1 MTHSTFISRIS
12 FVAACVAAVSW
23 SSVAKAADNKIVF
36 QNGKAIPITSVIL
49 QKDQFVVKTPGDGFT
64 DGQRIPLATAD
75 HVYGDK
81 PPQINQAL
89 AILLNDKAK
98 AKQAQTLLEPVV
110 AQHKVTANV
119 YGSFWLEAAR
129 VLLVAYAVNGDA
141 GLSVKLGKEISDS
154 APTQGLDPIVAL
166 GKALLIS
173 PLAKLEEREIP
184 LRDLTTGDNIPAD
197 VSAYASFFRG
207 ELLREKRRD
216 AQALEAYLMVPCVFP
231 TGGVILNAAAE
242 IKAADLLANQG
253 KREEALALAT
263 TAVRDAT
270 GTVLAEE
277 AKKRLESLK

>member
-1 MTHSTFISRIS
+1 MFILRSS
-12 FVAACVAAVSW
+12 FIAVCAAVV
-23 SSVAKAADNKIVF
+23 SSVTMAGAAEPYKIVF
-36 QNGKAIPITSVIL
+36 QNGKAIAITSIAL

-64 DGQRIPLATAD
+64 EGQLLPVASAD
-75 HVYGDK
+75 HVFGDK

-98 AKQAQTLLEPVV
+98 AKQAQTILEPVV
-110 AQHKVTANV
+110 AEHKITVGV
-119 YGSFWLEAAR
+119 YGSYWLEAAR

-154 APTQGLDPIVAL
+154 APTQGTDPIVSL

-173 PLAKLEEREIP
+173 PLAKLEEREVP
-184 LRDLTTGDNIPAD
+184 LRDLTTADNVPTD

-207 ELLREKRRD
+207 ELLREKKHD
-216 AQALEAYLMVPCVFP
+216 AQALEAYLMVPCLFP
-231 TGGVILNAAAE
+231 TGGVILNAASE
-242 IKAADLLANQG
+242 MKAADLLAAQSNR
-253 KREEALALAT
+253 REEAVALAT

-270 GTVLAEE
+270 GTVLAAE